1 MKKTFFVLVFLF
13 CAASAFCQEKI
24 SFFDTTYISKSERS
38 QILDRYNC
46 VTAWY
51 NKRWPIVFEE
61 SVTNLKDGQYEIYA
75 DTAFTLLAAE
85 GSVVNGKFSGVWT
98 YYYDNHNIQT
108 KCSYKNG
115 ELNGPWTYYLRNGV
129 KRTETTYVNN
139 KIDGEFKHYWY
150 YTDPFD
156 RYNYDGYGT
165 VYYKQGLLQGKAMYW
180 TKDSTEKVFCNYKD
194 NKLDGAQIHLN
205 QYGDTLRIEYYDN
218 GKKVSEKN
226 FENTSYETTYS
237 LRISC
242 HNKNFSTVDSILRN
256 LDKYKNLEKVTI
268 FYGWN
273 NTDKNDAP
281 IYDSIVRKHIYKL
294 TQLPRLTEI
303 TYSGNCANKQ
313 PPIEI
318 FQCKKIKK
326 ITLLRECELQSLP
339 NELLQLPN
347 LTYIDI
353 SGARVADRE
362 ATIQLLSKIKPLKEI
377 KIWETN
383 LPQNLQLLQ
392 QIDALYIGDY
402 GSCSDWPKMDSL
414 PNGLFKLK
422 NLKSLQICQ
431 SQIEYYLDRFNKEM
445 PNTLILMYE
454 TCFDKNTTV
463 ELCDSRK
470 INIDK
475 IKINDVIMAYDTE
488 SQTID
493 TAVVLNVMKHKVD
506 LYPMITLTLSN
517 GTQTKCTNNHP
528 FWCNEK
534 WTRADEL
541 RIHDV
546 LQVYDEKSRSL
557 KPVTITDL
565 RMSAESM
572 EVYNITTSK
581 HTYFANGV
589 LVHNK

>member
-38 QILDRYNC
+38 QILNRYNC
-46 VTAWY
+46 VAAWY

-194 NKLDGAQIHLN
+194 DKLDGAQIHLN

-256 LDKYKNLEKVTI
+256 LDKYKNLEKFTLS
-268 FYGWN
+268 YGCWN

-281 IYDSIVRKHIYKL
+281 IY
-294 TQLPRLTEI
+294 
-303 TYSGNCANKQ
+303 
-313 PPIEI
+313 
-318 FQCKKIKK
+318 
-326 ITLLRECELQSLP
+326 
-339 NELLQLPN
+339 
-347 LTYIDI
+347 
-353 SGARVADRE
+353 
-362 ATIQLLSKIKPLKEI
+362 
-377 KIWETN
+377 
-383 LPQNLQLLQ
+383 
-392 QIDALYIGDY
+392 
-402 GSCSDWPKMDSL
+402 
-414 PNGLFKLK
+414 
-422 NLKSLQICQ
+422 
-431 SQIEYYLDRFNKEM
+431 FN
-445 PNTLILMYE
+445 
-454 TCFDKNTTV
+454 
-463 ELCDSRK
+463 
-470 INIDK
+470 
-475 IKINDVIMAYDTE
+475 
-488 SQTID
+488 
-493 TAVVLNVMKHKVD
+493 
-506 LYPMITLTLSN
+506 
-517 GTQTKCTNNHP
+517 
-528 FWCNEK
+528 
-534 WTRADEL
+534 
-541 RIHDV
+541 
-546 LQVYDEKSRSL
+546 RS
-557 KPVTITDL
+557 
-565 RMSAESM
+565 
-572 EVYNITTSK
+572 
-581 HTYFANGV
+581 
-589 LVHNK
+589 

>member
-24 SFFDTTYISKSERS
+24 SFFDTEYFNVS
-38 QILDRYNC
+38 QFRYHRLDKY
-46 VTAWY
+46 
-51 NKRWPIVFEE
+51 IVFWDIFYWADFIDEAGA
-61 SVTNLKDGQYEIYA
+61 NMKDGQYEIYA

-85 GSVVNGKFSGVWT
+85 GSVVNGKFSGDWT
-98 YYYDNHNIQT
+98 YYYDNHNIQK
-108 KCSYKNG
+108 KCSYING
-115 ELNGPWTYYLRNGV
+115 ELNGPWTYYLKNGV

-139 KIDGEFKHYWY
+139 KIDGEYKHYWY

-156 RYNYDGYGT
+156 RYNYGAYGT
-165 VYYKQGLLQGKAMYW
+165 FYYKKGLRQGKAMYW

-194 NKLDGAQIHLN
+194 DKSDGAQIHLN

-218 GKKVSEKN
+218 GKKISEKN

-303 TYSGNCANKQ
+303 TYSGNCANRQ

-326 ITLLRECELQSLP
+326 ITLRECELQSLP

-431 SQIEYYLDRFNKEM
+431 SQIEYYRDRFNKEM

-475 IKINDVIMAYDTE
+475 IQINDVIMAYDTE